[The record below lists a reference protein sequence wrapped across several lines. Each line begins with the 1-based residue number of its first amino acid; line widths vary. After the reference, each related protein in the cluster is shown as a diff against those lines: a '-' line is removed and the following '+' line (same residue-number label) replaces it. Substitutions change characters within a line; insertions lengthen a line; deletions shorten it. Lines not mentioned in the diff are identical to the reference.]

1 MEKLV
6 SMKKLVS
13 LGLVFVL
20 AAVFAISAFAAPA
33 DAEEI
38 VPLSRGSYYLTSGYT
53 TIASVSTGL
62 GTSSIEVYNLAEN
75 GAGIWVRMVT
85 ISIAIEHII
94 TPFLVIFNVLFDL
107 FSFGFAAVLFAVP
120 AGVRVL
126 HPQGADAF
134 QRNGRQSPCTA

>member
-62 GTSSIEVYNLAEN
+62 GTSSIEVYNN
-75 GAGIWVRMVT
+75 RQKAGIGLPAFCHYVCC
-85 ISIAIEHII
+85 
-94 TPFLVIFNVLFDL
+94 
-107 FSFGFAAVLFAVP
+107 FAGNTKQKEVP
-120 AGVRVL
+120 PPGVSCTVKEPCCRLANSV
-126 HPQGADAF
+126 ATV
-134 QRNGRQSPCTA
+134 SPNP

>member
-53 TIASVSTGL
+53 TIPV
-62 GTSSIEVYNLAEN
+62 
-75 GAGIWVRMVT
+75 
-85 ISIAIEHII
+85 
-94 TPFLVIFNVLFDL
+94 
-107 FSFGFAAVLFAVP
+107 
-120 AGVRVL
+120 
-126 HPQGADAF
+126 
-134 QRNGRQSPCTA
+134 

>member
-38 VPLSRGSYYLTSGYT
+38 VPLSRGSYYLTSGLYNDCQCEHW
-53 TIASVSTGL
+53 L
-62 GTSSIEVYNLAEN
+62 GY
-75 GAGIWVRMVT
+75 
-85 ISIAIEHII
+85 
-94 TPFLVIFNVLFDL
+94 LFD
-107 FSFGFAAVLFAVP
+107 
-120 AGVRVL
+120 
-126 HPQGADAF
+126 
-134 QRNGRQSPCTA
+134 

>member
-75 GAGIWVRMVT
+75 GAGIWVRIGSNEQGIHMGSSAGWTMVL
-85 ISIAIEHII
+85 IRFRPRLLMDQLGHMPSKLML
-94 TPFLVIFNVLFDL
+94 PPN
-107 FSFGFAAVLFAVP
+107 
-120 AGVRVL
+120 
-126 HPQGADAF
+126 
-134 QRNGRQSPCTA
+134 

>member
-75 GAGIWVRMVT
+75 GAGIWVR
-85 ISIAIEHII
+85 IGLNS
-94 TPFLVIFNVLFDL
+94 TPFVRQYDILFNKWGVLLCQKEYQTNDI
-107 FSFGFAAVLFAVP
+107 
-120 AGVRVL
+120 R
-126 HPQGADAF
+126 
-134 QRNGRQSPCTA
+134 RNSREWL

>member
-38 VPLSRGSYYLTSGYT
+38 VPLSRG
-53 TIASVSTGL
+53 
-62 GTSSIEVYNLAEN
+62 
-75 GAGIWVRMVT
+75 VT
-85 ISIAIEHII
+85 ILLPAI
-94 TPFLVIFNVLFDL
+94 
-107 FSFGFAAVLFAVP
+107 
-120 AGVRVL
+120 
-126 HPQGADAF
+126 
-134 QRNGRQSPCTA
+134 QRLPV

>member
-1 MEKLV
+1 MAY
-6 SMKKLVS
+6 

-75 GAGIWVRMVT
+75 GAGIWVRIGSNEQGIHMGGSAGWTVGYGT
-85 ISIAIEHII
+85 HTVQAKIA
-94 TPFLVIFNVLFDL
+94 D
-107 FSFGFAAVLFAVP
+107 GP
-120 AGVRVL
+120 AGSYALEINV
-126 HPQGADAF
+126 A
-134 QRNGRQSPCTA
+134 T

>member
-75 GAGIWVRMVT
+75 GAGIWVRIGSNEQGIHMGG
-85 ISIAIEHII
+85 S
-94 TPFLVIFNVLFDL
+94 
-107 FSFGFAAVLFAVP
+107 
-120 AGVRVL
+120 AGWTV
-126 HPQGADAF
+126 GY
-134 QRNGRQSPCTA
+134 

>member
-38 VPLSRGSYYLTSGYT
+38 VPLSRGSYYPYFRLYNDCQCEHWLGY
-53 TIASVSTGL
+53 
-62 GTSSIEVYNLAEN
+62 
-75 GAGIWVRMVT
+75 
-85 ISIAIEHII
+85 
-94 TPFLVIFNVLFDL
+94 LFD
-107 FSFGFAAVLFAVP
+107 
-120 AGVRVL
+120 
-126 HPQGADAF
+126 
-134 QRNGRQSPCTA
+134 

>member
-62 GTSSIEVYNLAEN
+62 GTSSIEVYNALLT
-75 GAGIWVRMVT
+75 RRLH
-85 ISIAIEHII
+85 S
-94 TPFLVIFNVLFDL
+94 VIL
-107 FSFGFAAVLFAVP
+107 
-120 AGVRVL
+120 
-126 HPQGADAF
+126 ADAPE
-134 QRNGRQSPCTA
+134 SKALSSSE

>member
-53 TIASVSTGL
+53 TIASVSRISVSYATQIIVFTVL
-62 GTSSIEVYNLAEN
+62 QLKVLKAILIHFFLTKKLS
-75 GAGIWVRMVT
+75 T
-85 ISIAIEHII
+85 IH
-94 TPFLVIFNVLFDL
+94 
-107 FSFGFAAVLFAVP
+107 
-120 AGVRVL
+120 
-126 HPQGADAF
+126 
-134 QRNGRQSPCTA
+134 

>member
-38 VPLSRGSYYLTSGYT
+38 VHLSRGSYYLTSGYT

-75 GAGIWVRMVT
+75 GAGIWVRIGSNEQGIHMGGSAGWTVGYGT
-85 ISIAIEHII
+85 HTVQAKIA
-94 TPFLVIFNVLFDL
+94 D
-107 FSFGFAAVLFAVP
+107 GP
-120 AGVRVL
+120 AGSYALEINV
-126 HPQGADAF
+126 A
-134 QRNGRQSPCTA
+134 T